1 MLKIRFQRTGRRNDP
16 AFRII
21 VGEHMRHPKSGSH
34 AAILGSYHPKTKEVT
49 LDEGAVKEWMAKGA
63 KPSPTV
69 HNLLISKGV
78 IEGTKINVLP
88 RKKPIVKEEAE
99 KADQPAED
107 GETPAEAEASD
118 EKAEAPTEEEVTA
131 DAETEEAPKEEAAE
145 AEAPAEEAEK
155 KEEAA

>member
-16 AFRII
+16 SFRIV

-34 AAILGSYHPKTKEVT
+34 AAILGSYHPKTKEMT
-49 LDEGAVKEWMAKGA
+49 LNEEAVKEWMDKGA

-88 RKKPIVKEEAE
+88 RKKPIVKEEETKEEA
-99 KADQPAED
+99 PA
-107 GETPAEAEASD
+107 AEAEGTD
-118 EKAEAPTEEEVTA
+118 EKAEAPTEEEVKA
-131 DAETEEAPKEEAAE
+131 DAETEET
-145 AEAPAEEAEK
+145 PAEEVKKEEVAETPAEEEEK